1 MNNKKGIYMYGSKE
15 ATAVL
20 KAMEDHSL
28 ENSGEKMVFNGPS
41 GKYKAIPGRA
51 RVDGSITGVVHKFDA
66 EGNTKLAGSFKILSD
81 GYISRWTGVPTK
93 VNAKV
98 SGKALELLK
107 LPEGQA
113 IVTVIEDTEK
123 AA

>member
-1 MNNKKGIYMYGSKE
+1 MTYGSKE
-15 ATAVL
+15 ATTVL
-20 KAMEDHSL
+20 KAMEDYSL

-51 RVDGSITGVVHKFDA
+51 RVYGSITGVVHKFDA
-66 EGNTKLAGSFKILSD
+66 EVNTKLAGSFKILSD

-98 SGKALELLK
+98 SGDALELLK